1 MKQHQLQK
9 DQYSRFRHQESV
21 ILTSLMTQV
30 SMLEFYIAKIESY
43 MRRKH
48 ESILKVNDIEISSA
62 GDASDR
68 DDNLSTKGSS
78 QNMLD
83 LERQG
88 TDITQSDKK
97 IFDYREQITQS
108 QDDDDFERQK
118 RSSDRSGDGL
128 LAKQQDNV
136 KPSDADDASHEG
148 ADLDRDLEF
157 YDQI

>member
-9 DQYSRFRHQESV
+9 DQYSRLRHQESV

-78 QNMLD
+78 
-83 LERQG
+83 
-88 TDITQSDKK
+88 
-97 IFDYREQITQS
+97 
-108 QDDDDFERQK
+108 
-118 RSSDRSGDGL
+118 
-128 LAKQQDNV
+128 
-136 KPSDADDASHEG
+136 
-148 ADLDRDLEF
+148 
-157 YDQI
+157 

>member
-1 MKQHQLQK
+1 
-9 DQYSRFRHQESV
+9 
-21 ILTSLMTQV
+21 
-30 SMLEFYIAKIESY
+30 
-43 MRRKH
+43 
-48 ESILKVNDIEISSA
+48 
-62 GDASDR
+62 
-68 DDNLSTKGSS
+68 
-78 QNMLD
+78 MLD

-88 TDITQSDKK
+88 TDITQPDKK
-97 IFDYREQITQS
+97 IFEYREQITQS

>member
-78 QNMLD
+78 
-83 LERQG
+83 
-88 TDITQSDKK
+88 
-97 IFDYREQITQS
+97 
-108 QDDDDFERQK
+108 
-118 RSSDRSGDGL
+118 
-128 LAKQQDNV
+128 
-136 KPSDADDASHEG
+136 
-148 ADLDRDLEF
+148 
-157 YDQI
+157 